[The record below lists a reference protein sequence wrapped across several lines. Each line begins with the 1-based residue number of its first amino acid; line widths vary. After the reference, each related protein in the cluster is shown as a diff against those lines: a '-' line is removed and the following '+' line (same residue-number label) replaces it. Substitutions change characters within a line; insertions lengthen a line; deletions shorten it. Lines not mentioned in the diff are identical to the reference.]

1 MIMMSNTK
9 ILFYHYIVFINQLDE
24 FMKKISIFSLAFFS
38 FLVISCGENEE
49 PPEPQVAGTWNL
61 QEAQVDASGTAVIP
75 GSQIAIPVPVALTGE
90 GDDYNLTVTF
100 GEDPNM
106 VSSTGS
112 FVLNVAITAGGLP
125 LGNQPIPIEG
135 DETFSGTWTRSGDQV
150 VVVDGSETLDLTIL
164 ELTENRMRVT
174 GLPNFEAFEVDGVT
188 VEEASAEFLFVR

>member
-1 MIMMSNTK
+1 
-9 ILFYHYIVFINQLDE
+9 
-24 FMKKISIFSLAFFS
+24 MKKLSILSLALFS
-38 FLVISCGENEE
+38 FLVISCGESEE
-49 PPEPQVAGTWNL
+49 PRDEPQVAGTWNL
-61 QEAQVDASGTAVIP
+61 QEAHVDASGTALIP
-75 GSQIAIPVPVALTGE
+75 GSSVATPVPVALIGE
-90 GDDYNLTVTF
+90 GDDYNLTLTF
-100 GEDPNM
+100 GEDPNV

-112 FVLNVAITAGGLP
+112 FVLNVAITAGGIP

-150 VVVDGSETLDLTIL
+150 AVVDGSETLDLTIL